1 MALTSSVLETTAHHL
16 STAIT
21 HTSGALTRPKYSLF
35 RYSAASFGR
44 MKIMG
49 QEPHTRREAH
59 SNPNQIS
66 SGLMYSPN
74 CSLWGVLRRATM
86 TMSAPRNSARR
97 IIAGTRNTGGTV
109 DAVVLSLCGSNCGDL
124 AIIGSTVSLIWVP
137 ARIDVCPVVAK
148 SSLRLVESRR
158 VAVRHAGSR
167 GHDGGYRP
175 EPSHVWLRTEV
186 GILV

>member
-1 MALTSSVLETTAHHL
+1 
-16 STAIT
+16 
-21 HTSGALTRPKYSLF
+21 
-35 RYSAASFGR
+35 
-44 MKIMG
+44 MG